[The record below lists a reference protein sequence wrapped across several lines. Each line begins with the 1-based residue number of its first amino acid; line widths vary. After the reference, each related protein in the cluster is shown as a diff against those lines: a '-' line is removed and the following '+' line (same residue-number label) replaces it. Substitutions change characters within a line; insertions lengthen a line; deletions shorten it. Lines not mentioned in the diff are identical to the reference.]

1 MHCRPGLRRQA
12 CSRRLRSTSACLRG
26 PDREVCHSS
35 GVENSPGTPP
45 LDPRAE
51 QMIALFGSSAV
62 GVATGSVD
70 KVLEANDEMLRI
82 FGRTRD
88 DLAAGLSWMDA
99 GRPADAERDAAAF
112 DHLRRDGSTVVVKEL
127 LRPDGVG
134 VPTLAILV
142 ATGRG
147 PLRWVAVV
155 VDLSGDE
162 RLKHLAWSEAA
173 IVSTLLEDA
182 PFGFAFIGT
191 DLRFVRVNRELAAMN
206 GFTVAEHDGARV
218 FDLLP
223 DLQETAEPLLRSVL
237 EGGEPLRDAEIV
249 GTTPAEPGVV
259 HTWLESFFPVRTG
272 DGPVLG
278 VAAIARDVSRLRAL
292 QDELAATTLTLARAL
307 HEMQAT
313 LQPTVLPTAAG
324 YTVTVRHLPADS
336 DVGLGG
342 DWYDVTR
349 TPQGDLVA
357 SIGDVVG
364 HGVEAIGAM
373 ARASSA
379 LRAYVVEGHAPDRA
393 LAHLDR
399 LLGSTRE
406 AMATAAVVSVA
417 VDDGLVRYAR
427 AGHPYPL
434 VVDAAGSVR
443 TLRDASG
450 PMLGALPGATYSTA
464 EIVLGPGQ
472 TLVLH
477 TDGLVER
484 RGENPAVSARRLAD
498 ALAEGVSLDVEAL
511 ADLVLE
517 RCVEPG
523 LRRDDAC
530 LLLVRRDS
538 R

>member
-1 MHCRPGLRRQA
+1 M
-12 CSRRLRSTSACLRG
+12 
-26 PDREVCHSS
+26 CHSS
-35 GVENSPGTPP
+35 GVENFPGAQS
-45 LDPRAE
+45 LEARAE
-51 QMIALFGSSAV
+51 QMVALFGSSAV

-112 DHLRRDGSTVVVKEL
+112 EHLRQDGSTVVVKEL

-134 VPTLAILV
+134 VPTLAVLV

-182 PFGFAFIGT
+182 PVGFAFIGT

-206 GFTVAEHDGARV
+206 GFTVAEHDGAHV
-218 FDLLP
+218 FELLP
-223 DLQETAEPLLRSVL
+223 DLREGAEPLLRSVL
-237 EGGEPLRDAEIV
+237 AGGEPIRDAEIV
-249 GTTPAEPGVV
+249 GSTPADPGVV

-292 QDELAATTLTLARAL
+292 QDELAATTLRLSRAL
-307 HEMQAT
+307 HEMQDT
-313 LQPTVLPTAAG
+313 LQPTVLPSAAG
-324 YTVTVRHLPADS
+324 YTVTIRHLPADS
-336 DVGLGG
+336 EVGLGG

-349 TPQGDLVA
+349 TAHGQLVA

-379 LRAYVVEGHAPDRA
+379 LRAYVHEGHSPDHA

-399 LLGSTRE
+399 LLGATRE
-406 AMATAAVVSVA
+406 AMATAAVVSVS
-417 VDDGLVRYAR
+417 VEDGLVRYAR

-434 VVDAAGSVR
+434 VLSPDGTVR
-443 TLRDASG
+443 TLRDARG
-450 PMLGALPGATYSTA
+450 PMLGALPDATYNPA
-464 EIVLGPGQ
+464 EVVLEPGQ
-472 TLVLH
+472 TLLLH

-484 RGENPAVSARRLAD
+484 RGEDPATSARRLAD
-498 ALAEGVSLDVEAL
+498 ALTEGASLGVEAL

-517 RCVEPG
+517 RCVEAG

-530 LLLVRRDS
+530 LLVVRRDPV
-538 R
+538 